1 MIPDFS
7 KDDITVVSHHIGK
20 IFIAFGMVQIIPI
33 FIGLICGEISAVID
47 FFISIIACFAFASIL
62 LYFSPYLQEI
72 NWRQGMIIVSL
83 SWLLAMFFSAL
94 PLFLSGHYGCYL
106 DACFES
112 MSAYATTG
120 LVEVAYKR
128 CKTSTQ
134 IPVGGTLRIEREGV
148 VTIVTRLN
156 DSAFHVESGV
166 CAA

>member
-1 MIPDFS
+1 ME
-7 KDDITVVSHHIGK
+7 
-20 IFIAFGMVQIIPI
+20 
-33 FIGLICGEISAVID
+33 EIRD
-47 FFISIIACFAFASIL
+47 CNGRIACK
-62 LYFSPYLQEI
+62 
-72 NWRQGMIIVSL
+72 G
-83 SWLLAMFFSAL
+83 
-94 PLFLSGHYGCYL
+94 
-106 DACFES
+106 D
-112 MSAYATTG
+112 ATTG